1 MGMFKR
7 ESSVGVAK
15 KVLLAFVSADMR
27 KEKHN
32 SGSMRLHVVG
42 PEAAVAHTLFVICCR
57 VHDALDSL
65 STPTERADATK
76 DICAFIS
83 RLGYAN
89 PTGSDAA
96 QEEEEEALLMLYI
109 DCRSAFY
116 KLEHVKTTLAKDVL
130 TLAMH
135 VHKRS
140 GGAGGGSSGTIMSDK
155 KFKDRRNFIKSCL
168 AYAHITIPSISDPFR
183 KLELM
188 TLSAKVALVN
198 NCLPQMDAFLKA
210 AIIQIT
216 ELDPSKT
223 YPSAS
228 AHEGGMSSSIDEI
241 ELLGSSLQ
249 LDSQGFFSSTESEGG
264 LLRTIGDLVSVLV
277 YAPSLNDDDAFY
289 FVNGLRK
296 AVLERMAWDS
306 LSNSSIQRV
315 QVAATSSRVRILLF
329 LLQLY
334 GLWGQKKLPQRIAG
348 LDSNDV
354 LYGGDDTFENQV
366 HLHFSE
372 TIEEIVRQVE
382 AMDAISSSSAGE
394 DRGASEASLPSY
406 YNQVASTKA
415 APISAS
421 VETLVAQIELMFDFV
436 NQVVPLLEQDD
447 SKMSEAFSDGAGSS
461 RDVFDS
467 ENSSSSGNNNS
478 SGSRRRKRSRCGAVL
493 VRKCMTFAYE
503 KLSALPTG
511 LAVES
516 FDSESRQRM
525 AWTREY
531 YERTRQ
537 YLSEYFQ
544 TLRKHGGLLL
554 SDTNKQAIQAAEDAL
569 MNAGAA
575 ATMTSK

>member
-15 KVLLAFVSADMR
+15 KVLLAFVSADM
-27 KEKHN
+27 KMEKNN

-89 PTGSDAA
+89 PQGSDAA

-140 GGAGGGSSGTIMSDK
+140 VDGNGGASGLISDR

-188 TLSAKVALVN
+188 TLSSKVALVN

-228 AHEGGMSSSIDEI
+228 GYDGISSSIDEL

-249 LDSQGFFSSTESEGG
+249 LDSQGFFSSTEAEGG

-289 FVNGLRK
+289 FINGLRK
-296 AVLERMAWDS
+296 AVLERMAWDA
-306 LSNSSIQRV
+306 LSSSSIQRV
-315 QVAATSSRVRILLF
+315 QVAATSSRVRVLLF

-334 GLWGQKKLPQRIAG
+334 GLWGQKKLPGRIVG

-354 LYGGDDTFENQV
+354 LYGGDDAFENQV
-366 HLHFSE
+366 HVHFSE

-382 AMDAISSSSAGE
+382 AMDAINSSSSSTAGGE
-394 DRGASEASLPSY
+394 DRAASESLPSY
-406 YNQVASTKA
+406 YNQVATVKSGPT
-415 APISAS
+415 AS
-421 VETLVAQIELMFDFV
+421 VETLVVQVELMLDFI
-436 NQVVPLLEQDD
+436 NQVAPLLEQDD
-447 SKMSEAFSDGAGSS
+447 SKMSEVFGGAGSS
-461 RDVFDS
+461 RDLFES
-467 ENSSSSGNNNS
+467 ESGNNS
-478 SGSRRRKRSRCGAVL
+478 GGSRRRKRSRCGAVL

-503 KLSALPTG
+503 KMSALPTG
-511 LAVES
+511 LAAET
-516 FDSESRQRM
+516 FDSDSRKRM
-525 AWTREY
+525 AWIREY

-544 TLRKHGGLLL
+544 TLRKHGGGLLL
-554 SDTNKQAIQAAEDAL
+554 SETSKQAIQAVEDAL
-569 MNAGAA
+569 MNAGA
-575 ATMTSK
+575 TSSK